1 MLLTSHSLFL
11 FPVFFFFEKPPEAE
25 HGYAAP
31 ATHIPDDITKRRTK
45 SKKTQ
50 GNRST
55 HNELEKNRRAHLRH
69 CLENLKDLVPLGQ
82 DCTRHTTLGLLTKAK
97 SFIKTLEEKEKRNAQ
112 LLEKLTKDNGN
123 LQRRIEELSGIQ
135 WYRPERSISECSTS
149 TNSTNSASESAE
161 TSISSSSPISG
172 LEDDVDILGY
182 NSTQSDDSED
192 RSSIDSEGYVNGT
205 GQLSLGN
212 RTPSSL

>member
-1 MLLTSHSLFL
+1 MNIAQLIRAAEFL
-11 FPVFFFFEKPPEAE
+11 ERKDREAE

-31 ATHIPDDITKRRTK
+31 ATHIPDDITKRRPK
-45 SKKTQ
+45 SKKSQ

-97 SFIKTLEEKEKRNAQ
+97 SFIKALEEKERRNTQ
-112 LLEKLTKDNGN
+112 LLDKLTKDNGH
-123 LQRRIEELSGIQ
+123 LQRKIDELSEIN
-135 WYRPERSISECSTS
+135 WYRPER
-149 TNSTNSASESAE
+149 N
-161 TSISSSSPISG
+161 
-172 LEDDVDILGY
+172 DVDILGY

-192 RSSIDSEGYVNGT
+192 RSSIDSDGFVSGT
-205 GQLSLGN
+205 GQLSLDTNSN
-212 RTPSSL
+212 RPTPLL

>member
-1 MLLTSHSLFL
+1 MSIAQLLQAAEFL
-11 FPVFFFFEKPPEAE
+11 ERKDREAE

-97 SFIKTLEEKEKRNAQ
+97 SFIKTLEEKERRHAQ

-123 LQRRIEELSGIQ
+123 LQRRIEELSGFQ

>member
-1 MLLTSHSLFL
+1 MNIAQLIRAAEFL
-11 FPVFFFFEKPPEAE
+11 ERKDREAE

-31 ATHIPDDITKRRTK
+31 ATHIPDDITKRRPK
-45 SKKTQ
+45 SKKSQ

-97 SFIKTLEEKEKRNAQ
+97 SFIKALEEKEKRNTQ
-112 LLEKLTKDNGN
+112 LLDKLTKDNGH
-123 LQRRIEELSGIQ
+123 LQRKIDELSEIN

-149 TNSTNSASESAE
+149 TNSTNSASES
-161 TSISSSSPISG
+161 
-172 LEDDVDILGY
+172 DDVDILGY

-192 RSSIDSEGYVNGT
+192 RSSIDSDGFVSGT
-205 GQLSLGN
+205 GQLSLDTNSN
-212 RTPSSL
+212 RPIPLL

>member
-1 MLLTSHSLFL
+1 MIFGGYDSTTVNTF
-11 FPVFFFFEKPPEAE
+11 EAE